1 MRTRKHKT
9 NHRHHRLDINTL
21 EARVTRLE
29 KDAEYLKVTKSV
41 WIIYGEY
48 ILKLILTLLKFL

>member
-9 NHRHHRLDINTL
+9 NHRHQRLGINTL
-21 EARVTRLE
+21 EARITRLE
-29 KDAEYLKVTKSV
+29 KDVEYLKVTKNV

-48 ILKLILTLLKFL
+48 MLKLILTLLKFF